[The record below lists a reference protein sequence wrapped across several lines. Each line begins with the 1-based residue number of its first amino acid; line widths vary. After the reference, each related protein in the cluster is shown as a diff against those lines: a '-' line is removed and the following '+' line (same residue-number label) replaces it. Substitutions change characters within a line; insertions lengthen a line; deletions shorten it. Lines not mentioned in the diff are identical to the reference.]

1 MTAKTIAVVYHA
13 DHGIERST
21 LDTLVATLDPTGF
34 FLVTVNLPE
43 GCPDVQNALH
53 GPKCGDAPVLDAE
66 VTMKQRSPDR
76 PMSRMVARPTR
87 PTRLVTLIGI
97 EKDGAV
103 TLFTAHGGPSAE
115 REPGDKS
122 MEGDAAAIEASAKF
136 WAEHA
141 LSL

>member
-1 MTAKTIAVVYHA
+1 MTAKIIAVVHA
-13 DHGIERST
+13 DHGIERTT
-21 LDTLVATLDPTGF
+21 LDTLVAQVDPTGF
-34 FLVTVNLPE
+34 FLVTLPLPS

-66 VTMKQRSPDR
+66 CVMKQRSPDR
-76 PMSRMVARPTR
+76 PLSRMVARPTR
-87 PTRLVTLIGI
+87 PTRLVTLIGM

-115 REPGDKS
+115 REVGDKS
-122 MEGDAAAIEASAKF
+122 MDGDAAAIEASAKF